1 MSENKDE
8 KAAGLPRPVEWIRT
22 GICLVMFVLQVWT
35 VLTWQLDDAEIRG
48 LFLGFILL
56 FAFAFYPATK
66 KARSPA
72 AIATDVAMVGLSL
85 YVTLYV
91 VLDYEE
97 LFGRAGDIVTQDYI
111 VGILAV
117 LLVLEAT
124 RRTTGWALPILSVV
138 FILYPLVYGPYMP
151 GVLNTSLFGIERVL
165 TLLYLSLGGILGVAF
180 KVTLEFIFLFIIF
193 GAFLNRFG
201 IAEFFIDFARA
212 VAGTSRGG
220 SAKVA
225 VVASSLMGTVNGSAT
240 ANVASTGVLTIPMMK
255 REGFSP
261 TFAGAVEA
269 AASTGGQIMPPI
281 MGAAAFLM
289 VEFARISYSDII
301 IHALLPAVFY
311 FAMVWAAVH
320 FEAIRLG
327 LARAAKETLPE
338 IWPLLKSRGTAFLP
352 IIFLTVMILFKQ
364 ALMDSVLWS
373 LVLTIVIAIVTPDLR
388 KYVTFENLIGAVADG
403 VKTSVPLLLAAAC
416 AGIVI
421 GTVMLTGLGI
431 NISAMIVELSQG
443 VAIIAL
449 ILSALCCLI
458 MGLGLPTQ
466 IIYLTLAILV
476 APGLVDM
483 GISVPGAHLFII
495 YFGMMSMVTPPI
507 CFAAFTAATLA
518 GADLMKTGVVA
529 FRIALA
535 GQLVPF
541 YFALNP
547 GLLMIGS
554 GAEIAIAIIR
564 ASAGLFA
571 AGLAFEVF
579 RIWPADR
586 DATVPR
592 LIIYLR
598 RIVFFAAGIA
608 LIFPTVLP
616 TVLGSAFLLLGLL
629 IVFLLS
635 RIERPVATDS

>member
-1 MSENKDE
+1 VSENKDE
-8 KAAGLPRPVEWIRT
+8 QATGLPRPIEWMRT
-22 GICLVMFVLQVWT
+22 GLCLVMFVVQIWT
-35 VLTWQLDDAEIRG
+35 VLTWHLDDAEIRG

-56 FAFAFYPATK
+56 YSFAFYPATK
-66 KARSPA
+66 NSRSLV
-72 AIATDVAMVGLSL
+72 AIALDMAMIGLSL

-91 VLDYEE
+91 VLDFEQV
-97 LFGRAGDIVTQDYI
+97 FDRAGDINHQDYW
-111 VGILAV
+111 VGIIAV

-138 FILYPLVYGPYMP
+138 FILYPLVYGPYLP
-151 GVLNTSLFGIERVL
+151 GVLNTSTFGFERVL
-165 TLLYLSLGGILGVAF
+165 TLLYLSMGGILGVAF

-201 IAEFFIDFARA
+201 VAEFFIDFARA

-255 REGFSP
+255 REGFTP

-289 VEFARISYSDII
+289 VEFARIEYSDII
-301 IHALLPAVFY
+301 IHALVPAVFY
-311 FAMVWAAVH
+311 FSMVWAAVH

-327 LARAAKETLPE
+327 LKRAARETLPE
-338 IWPLLKSRGTAFLP
+338 IWPVLKKRGSGFLP
-352 IIFLTVMILFKQ
+352 IIFLTGMILARQ
-364 ALMDSVLWS
+364 PLMDSVLWS
-373 LVLTIVIAIVTPDLR
+373 MVLTVVIAFVTPDLR
-388 KYVTFENLIGAVADG
+388 KYATLENLAGAVVDG
-403 VKTSVPLLLAAAC
+403 VKTSVPLLMAAAC

-421 GTVMLTGLGI
+421 GTVMLTSLSI

-443 VAIIAL
+443 IAILAL

-495 YFGMMSMVTPPI
+495 YFGMMSMVTPPV
-507 CFAAFTAATLA
+507 CFAAFTAASIA
-518 GADLMKTGVVA
+518 GAHLMKTGVVA

-535 GQLVPF
+535 GQFVPF

-547 GLLMIGS
+547 GLLLIGS
-554 GAEIAIAIIR
+554 TGEIVLAIVR
-564 ASAGLFA
+564 ASVGLFA
-571 AGLAFEVF
+571 AGLAFELF
-579 RIWPADR
+579 RLWSADR
-586 DATVPR
+586 DLTLSR
-592 LIIYLR
+592 IIIYAR
-598 RIVFFAAGIA
+598 RLVFFAASIA
-608 LIFPTVLP
+608 LIFPTPLP
-616 TVLGSAFLLLGLL
+616 TITGVGFLSVGLVIAFM
-629 IVFLLS
+629 IS
-635 RIERPVATDS
+635 RTNKTSQTT

>member
-8 KAAGLPRPVEWIRT
+8 QATGLPRPLEWFRT

-56 FAFAFYPATK
+56 FAFAFYPATG
-66 KARSPA
+66 KARGPA
-72 AIATDVAMVGLSL
+72 AFALDLAMIGLSL
-85 YVTLYV
+85 YVTLYI

-97 LFGRAGDIVTQDYI
+97 IFGRAGDIITHDYV
-111 VGILAV
+111 VGTTAV

-124 RRTTGWALPILSVV
+124 RRTTGWALPVLSVI

-151 GVLNTSLFGIERVL
+151 GVLNTSTFGFERVL
-165 TLLYLSLGGILGVAF
+165 TLLYLSMGGIIGVAF

-261 TFAGAVEA
+261 VFAGAVEA

-289 VEFARISYSDII
+289 VEFARIPYSEII

-327 LARAAKETLPE
+327 LARATKDSLPE
-338 IWPLLKSRGTAFLP
+338 IWPLLKRRGTAFLP

-364 ALMDSVLWS
+364 ALMDAVLWS

-388 KYVTFENLIGAVADG
+388 KHVTFKNLFGAVADG

-421 GTVMLTGLGI
+421 GTVMLTSLGI

-443 VAIIAL
+443 IVIVAL
-449 ILSALCCLI
+449 ILSALCCLL

-483 GISVPGAHLFII
+483 GITVPGAHLFII

-507 CFAAFTAATLA
+507 CFAAFTAASLA
-518 GADLMKTGVVA
+518 GANLMKTGVVA

-554 GAEIAIAIIR
+554 TTEIILAIIR
-564 ASAGLFA
+564 ASFGLFA
-571 AGLAFEVF
+571 AGLAFELF
-579 RIWPADR
+579 RIAPMER
-586 DATVPR
+586 DADLSR
-592 LIIYLR
+592 SIIYLR
-598 RIVFFAAGIA
+598 RVVFFSATVL
-608 LIFPTVLP
+608 LIFPAPAP
-616 TVLGSAFLLLGLL
+616 TLAGAAFFVSGTAMALLLKK
-629 IVFLLS
+629 
-635 RIERPVATDS
+635 PHA

>member
-1 MSENKDE
+1 VSENKDE
-8 KAAGLPRPVEWIRT
+8 QAAGFPSPVEWIRT
-22 GICLVMFVLQVWT
+22 AICLVMFALQVWT

-56 FAFAFYPATK
+56 FAFAFCPATK
-66 KARSPA
+66 KSRTPA
-72 AIATDVAMVGLSL
+72 AVAIDLAMVGLSL

-111 VGILAV
+111 VGVLAV

-124 RRTTGWALPILSVV
+124 RRTTGWALPVLSVV

-151 GVLNTSLFGIERVL
+151 GILQTSTFGFERVL
-165 TLLYLSLGGILGVAF
+165 TLLYLSLGGVLGVAF

-212 VAGTSRGG
+212 VAGTTRGG

-255 REGFSP
+255 REGFSS

-289 VEFARISYSDII
+289 VEFARIPYSEII
-301 IHALLPAVFY
+301 IHAFLPAVFY

-320 FEAIRLG
+320 YEAIRLG
-327 LARAAKETLPE
+327 LARAARETLPE
-338 IWPLLKSRGTAFLP
+338 VWPLLRRRGTAFLP

-388 KYVTFENLIGAVADG
+388 KYVTFENLIGAVSDG

-421 GTVMLTGLGI
+421 GTVMLTSLGI
-431 NISAMIVELSQG
+431 NISAMIVEMSQG
-443 VAIIAL
+443 IAIVAL
-449 ILSALCCLI
+449 VLSAICCLI

-483 GISVPGAHLFII
+483 GITVPGAHLFII

-547 GLLMIGS
+547 GLLLIGS
-554 GAEIAIAIIR
+554 IADIGIAIVR
-564 ASAGLFA
+564 ALAGLFA
-571 AGLAFEVF
+571 AGLAFEIF
-579 RIWPADR
+579 RLWPHDR
-586 DATVPR
+586 DATTPR
-592 LIIYLR
+592 MAIYLR
-598 RIVFFAAGIA
+598 RLMFFAAGIA
-608 LIFPTVLP
+608 LIFPAILP
-616 TVLGSAFLLLGLL
+616 TLIGAACLVAGLLLVL
-629 IVFLLS
+629 LLS
-635 RIERPVATDS
+635 RSQRPAITDS

>member
-1 MSENKDE
+1 MSDNKDE
-8 KAAGLPRPVEWIRT
+8 QAAGLPRSVELART
-22 GICLVMFVLQVWT
+22 GICLVMFALQVWT

-48 LFLGFILL
+48 IFLAFILL

-66 KARSPA
+66 KTRSP
-72 AIATDVAMVGLSL
+72 IAFALDLAMVGLSL
-85 YVTLYV
+85 YVTLYIIF
-91 VLDYEE
+91 DYEE
-97 LFGRAGDIVTQDYI
+97 IFGRAGDILPQDYV
-111 VGILAV
+111 VGSLAV

-124 RRTTGWALPILSVV
+124 RRTTGWALPVLSVI

-151 GVLNTSLFGIERVL
+151 GVLQTSTFGFERVV
-165 TLLYLSLGGILGVAF
+165 TLLYLSLGGVLGVAF

-201 IAEFFIDFARA
+201 IAEFFIDFARS

-261 TFAGAVEA
+261 VFAGAVEA

-289 VEFARISYSDII
+289 VEFARIPYSDII
-301 IHALLPAVFY
+301 IHALIPSILY
-311 FAMVWAAVH
+311 FAMVWGAVH

-327 LARAAKETLPE
+327 LARAAKETLPDV
-338 IWPLLKSRGTAFLP
+338 WPLLKNRGTAFLP

-364 ALMDSVLWS
+364 ALMDAVLWS
-373 LVLTIVIAIVTPDLR
+373 LVLTVVIAIVTPDLR
-388 KYVTFENLIGAVADG
+388 KYVTFENLIGAVTDG
-403 VKTSVPLLLAAAC
+403 VKTSVPLLLASAC

-421 GTVMLTGLGI
+421 GTVTLTSLGV
-431 NISAMIVELSQG
+431 NISAMIVDLSQG

-449 ILSALCCLI
+449 LLSALCCLV

-476 APGLVDM
+476 APGLVNM
-483 GISVPGAHLFII
+483 GITVAGSHLFII

-507 CFAAFTAATLA
+507 CFAAFTAASLA
-518 GADLMKTGVVA
+518 GGDMMKTGVVA

-554 GAEIAIAIIR
+554 TMDIAIAVIR
-564 ASAGLFA
+564 ASVGLIA

-579 RIWPADR
+579 RLWSAER
-586 DATVPR
+586 DATLPR
-592 LIIYLR
+592 TLIYLR
-598 RIVFFAAGIA
+598 RIIFLAAAIL
-608 LIFPTVLP
+608 LIFPSTLP
-616 TVLGSAFLLLGLL
+616 TIAGAGL
-629 IVFLLS
+629 IVIGAILVFTLKKS
-635 RIERPVATDS
+635 QA

>member
-8 KAAGLPRPVEWIRT
+8 QATGLPRPLEWFRT

-56 FAFAFYPATK
+56 FAFAFYPATG
-66 KARSPA
+66 KARGPA
-72 AIATDVAMVGLSL
+72 AFALDLAMIGLSL
-85 YVTLYV
+85 YVTLYIV
-91 VLDYEE
+91 FDYEE
-97 LFGRAGDIVTQDYI
+97 IFGRAGDIITHDYVI
-111 VGILAV
+111 GTTAV

-124 RRTTGWALPILSVV
+124 RRTTGWALPVLSVI

-151 GVLNTSLFGIERVL
+151 GVLNTSTFGFERVL
-165 TLLYLSLGGILGVAF
+165 TLLYLSMGGIIGVAF

-261 TFAGAVEA
+261 VFAGAVEA

-289 VEFARISYSDII
+289 VEFARIPYSEII

-327 LARAAKETLPE
+327 LARATKDSLPE
-338 IWPLLKSRGTAFLP
+338 IWPLLKRRGTAFLP

-364 ALMDSVLWS
+364 ALMDAVLWS

-388 KYVTFENLIGAVADG
+388 KHVTFENLFGAVADG

-421 GTVMLTGLGI
+421 GTVMLTSLGI

-443 VAIIAL
+443 IVIVAL
-449 ILSALCCLI
+449 ILSALCCLL

-483 GISVPGAHLFII
+483 GITVPGAHLFII

-507 CFAAFTAATLA
+507 CFAAFTAASLA
-518 GADLMKTGVVA
+518 GANLMKTGVVA

-554 GAEIAIAIIR
+554 TTEIILAIIR
-564 ASAGLFA
+564 ASFGLFA
-571 AGLAFEVF
+571 AGLAFELF
-579 RIWPADR
+579 RIAPMER
-586 DATVPR
+586 DADLSR
-592 LIIYLR
+592 SIIYLR
-598 RIVFFAAGIA
+598 RVVFFSATVL
-608 LIFPTVLP
+608 LIFPTPIP
-616 TVLGSAFLLLGLL
+616 TLAGAALFVSGTAMALLLKK
-629 IVFLLS
+629 
-635 RIERPVATDS
+635 PHA

>member
-8 KAAGLPRPVEWIRT
+8 QATGLPRPLEWFRT

-56 FAFAFYPATK
+56 FAFAFYPATG
-66 KARSPA
+66 KARGPA
-72 AIATDVAMVGLSL
+72 AFALDLAMIGLSL
-85 YVTLYV
+85 YVTLYI

-97 LFGRAGDIVTQDYI
+97 IFGRAGDIITHDYV
-111 VGILAV
+111 VGTTAV

-124 RRTTGWALPILSVV
+124 RRTTGWALPVLSVI

-151 GVLNTSLFGIERVL
+151 GVLNTSTFGFERVL
-165 TLLYLSLGGILGVAF
+165 TLLYLSMGGIIGVAF

-261 TFAGAVEA
+261 VFAGAVEA

-289 VEFARISYSDII
+289 VEFARIPYSEII

-327 LARAAKETLPE
+327 LARATKDSLPE
-338 IWPLLKSRGTAFLP
+338 IWPLLKRRGTAFLP

-364 ALMDSVLWS
+364 ALMDAVLWS

-388 KYVTFENLIGAVADG
+388 KHVTFKNLFGAVADG

-421 GTVMLTGLGI
+421 GTVMLTSLGI

-443 VAIIAL
+443 IVIVAL
-449 ILSALCCLI
+449 ILSALCCLL

-483 GISVPGAHLFII
+483 GITVPGAHLFII

-507 CFAAFTAATLA
+507 CFAAFTAASLA
-518 GADLMKTGVVA
+518 GANLMKTGVVA

-554 GAEIAIAIIR
+554 TTEIILAIIR
-564 ASAGLFA
+564 ASFGLFA
-571 AGLAFEVF
+571 AGLAFELF
-579 RIWPADR
+579 RIAPMER
-586 DATVPR
+586 DADLSR
-592 LIIYLR
+592 SIIYLR
-598 RIVFFAAGIA
+598 RVVFFSATVL
-608 LIFPTVLP
+608 LIFPTPIP
-616 TVLGSAFLLLGLL
+616 TLAGAALFVSGTAMALLLKK
-629 IVFLLS
+629 
-635 RIERPVATDS
+635 PHA

>member
-1 MSENKDE
+1 VSENKDQQ
-8 KAAGLPRPVEWIRT
+8 AAGLPRPVEWARS
-22 GICLVMFVLQVWT
+22 GICIVMFILQVWT

-48 LFLGFILL
+48 LFLGFVLL
-56 FAFAFYPATK
+56 YTFAFFPATK
-66 KARSPA
+66 KSRS
-72 AIATDVAMVGLSL
+72 AIAIALDFSMIALSL

-91 VLDYEE
+91 VLDFEE
-97 LFGRAGDIVTQDYI
+97 VFGRAGDINAQDYV

-124 RRTTGWALPILSVV
+124 RRTTGWALPVLSVV
-138 FILYPLVYGPYMP
+138 FILYPLVYGPYLP
-151 GVLNTSLFGIERVL
+151 GVLNTSTFGFERVL
-165 TLLYLSLGGILGVAF
+165 TLLYLSMGGILGVAF

-201 IAEFFIDFARA
+201 IAELFIDFARA

-289 VEFARISYSDII
+289 VEFARIPYSEII
-301 IHALLPAVFY
+301 IHAFLPAVFY

-327 LARAAKETLPE
+327 LARAARDTLPE
-338 IWPLLKSRGTAFLP
+338 VWPILKRRGGGFLP
-352 IIFLTVMILFKQ
+352 IVFLTVMILLKQ
-364 ALMDSVLWS
+364 PLMDSVLWS
-373 LVLTIVIAIVTPDLR
+373 LVLTVVIAFVTPDLR
-388 KYVTFENLIGAVADG
+388 KYVTVENLIGAVVDG
-403 VKTSVPLLLAAAC
+403 VKTSIPLLMASAC

-421 GTVMLTGLGI
+421 GTVMLTSLSI
-431 NISAMIVELSQG
+431 NISAMIVELSRG
-443 VAIIAL
+443 IAIIAL
-449 ILSALCCLI
+449 ILSAICCLI

-483 GISVPGAHLFII
+483 GITVAGAHLFII

-518 GADLMKTGVVA
+518 GANLMKTGVVA

-547 GLLMIGS
+547 GLLLIGS
-554 GAEIAIAIIR
+554 ATDVAIAVVR
-564 ASAGLFA
+564 ASVGLFA
-571 AGLAFEVF
+571 AGLAFEIF
-579 RIWPADR
+579 RIWPVDR
-586 DATVPR
+586 DATLPR
-592 LIIYLR
+592 LLIYVR
-598 RIVFFAAGIA
+598 RLVFFTAGIA
-608 LIFPTVLP
+608 LIFPTAMP
-616 TVLGSAFLLLGLL
+616 TIIGAVSLLLGLL
-629 IVFLLS
+629 IALLMA
-635 RIERPVATDS
+635 RMERPVVTGS

>member
-8 KAAGLPRPVEWIRT
+8 QATGLPRPLEWFRT

-56 FAFAFYPATK
+56 FAFAFYPATG
-66 KARSPA
+66 KARGPA
-72 AIATDVAMVGLSL
+72 AFALDLAMIGLSL
-85 YVTLYV
+85 YVTLYIV
-91 VLDYEE
+91 FDYEE
-97 LFGRAGDIVTQDYI
+97 IFGRAGDIITHDYVI
-111 VGILAV
+111 GTTAV

-124 RRTTGWALPILSVV
+124 RRTTGWALPVLSVI

-151 GVLNTSLFGIERVL
+151 GVLNTSTFGFERVL
-165 TLLYLSLGGILGVAF
+165 TLLYLSMGGIIGVAF

-261 TFAGAVEA
+261 VFAGAVEA

-289 VEFARISYSDII
+289 VEFARIPYSEII

-327 LARAAKETLPE
+327 LARPTKDSLPE
-338 IWPLLKSRGTAFLP
+338 IWPLLKRRGTAFLP

-364 ALMDSVLWS
+364 ALMDAVLWS

-388 KYVTFENLIGAVADG
+388 KHVTFENLFGAVADG

-421 GTVMLTGLGI
+421 GTVMLTSLGI

-443 VAIIAL
+443 IVIVAL
-449 ILSALCCLI
+449 ILSALCCLL

-483 GISVPGAHLFII
+483 GITVPGAHLFII

-507 CFAAFTAATLA
+507 CFAAFTAASLA
-518 GADLMKTGVVA
+518 GANLMKTGVVA

-554 GAEIAIAIIR
+554 TTEIILAIIR
-564 ASAGLFA
+564 ASFGLFA
-571 AGLAFEVF
+571 AGLAFELF
-579 RIWPADR
+579 RIAPMER
-586 DATVPR
+586 DADLSR
-592 LIIYLR
+592 IIIYLR
-598 RIVFFAAGIA
+598 RVVFFSATVL
-608 LIFPTVLP
+608 LIFPAPAP
-616 TVLGSAFLLLGLL
+616 TLAGAALFVSGTAMALLLKK
-629 IVFLLS
+629 
-635 RIERPVATDS
+635 PHA

>member
-1 MSENKDE
+1 
-8 KAAGLPRPVEWIRT
+8 
-22 GICLVMFVLQVWT
+22 MFVLQVWT
-35 VLTWQLDDAEIRG
+35 VLTWHLDDAEIRG
-48 LFLGFILL
+48 LFLGFVLL
-56 FAFAFYPATK
+56 YAFAFYPATK
-66 KARSPA
+66 TSRSPV
-72 AIATDVAMVGLSL
+72 AIALDLAMIGLSL

-91 VLDYEE
+91 VLDFEE
-97 LFGRAGDIVTQDYI
+97 VFGRAGDINQQDYV

-124 RRTTGWALPILSVV
+124 RRTAGWALPILSVV

-151 GVLNTSLFGIERVL
+151 GVFQSSTFGFERVL
-165 TLLYLSLGGILGVAF
+165 TLLYLSMGGILGVAF

-201 IAEFFIDFARA
+201 VSELFIDFARA

-255 REGFSP
+255 REGFTP

-289 VEFARISYSDII
+289 VEFARIPYSEII
-301 IHALLPAVFY
+301 IHAFLPAVFY

-327 LARAAKETLPE
+327 LARAAKETLPAV
-338 IWPLLKSRGTAFLP
+338 WPILKSRGTGFLP
-352 IIFLTVMILFKQ
+352 IVFLTVMILMKQ
-364 ALMDSVLWS
+364 PLMDSVLWS
-373 LVLTIVIAIVTPDLR
+373 LVLTVVIAFVTPDLR
-388 KYVTFENLIGAVADG
+388 KHVTVQNLAGAVVDG
-403 VKTSVPLLLAAAC
+403 VKTSVPLLMAAAC

-421 GTVMLTGLGI
+421 GTVMLTSLSI
-431 NISAMIVELSQG
+431 NISAMIVELSAG
-443 VAIIAL
+443 IAILAL
-449 ILSALCCLI
+449 VLSALCCLI

-476 APGLVDM
+476 APALVEM
-483 GISVPGAHLFII
+483 GITVPGAHLFII

-507 CFAAFTAATLA
+507 CFAAFTAAALA

-547 GLLMIGS
+547 GLLLIGS
-554 GAEIAIAIIR
+554 ATDVAIAVVR
-564 ASAGLFA
+564 ASIGLFA
-571 AGLAFEVF
+571 AGLAFEIF
-579 RIWPADR
+579 RIWPSNR
-586 DATVPR
+586 DATLPRAVIYVRR
-592 LIIYLR
+592 LI
-598 RIVFFAAGIA
+598 FFAAGIA
-608 LIFPTVLP
+608 LIFPEPAP
-616 TVLGSAFLLLGLL
+616 TIIGATCLLLGLL
-629 IVFLLS
+629 VVFVIMRLGRS
-635 RIERPVATDS
+635 VTADT

>member
-8 KAAGLPRPVEWIRT
+8 QATGLPRQVRWFRT
-22 GICLVMFVLQVWT
+22 GICLVMFALQVWT
-35 VLTWQLDDAEIRG
+35 VLTWHLDDAEIRG

-56 FAFAFYPATK
+56 FAFAFYPATGK
-66 KARSPA
+66 SRGPI
-72 AIATDVAMVGLSL
+72 AIMLDLAMVGLSL

-97 LFGRAGDIVTQDYI
+97 IFGRAGDIVTHDYI
-111 VGILAV
+111 VGSIAV

-124 RRTTGWALPILSVV
+124 RRTTGWALPVLSVI

-151 GVLNTSLFGIERVL
+151 GVLNTSTFGFERIL
-165 TLLYLSLGGILGVAF
+165 TLLYLSMGGVLGVAF

-261 TFAGAVEA
+261 VFAGAVEA

-289 VEFARISYSDII
+289 VEFARIPYSDII
-301 IHALLPAVFY
+301 IHALLPAIFY

-320 FEAIRLG
+320 FEAIRLN

-338 IWPLLKSRGTAFLP
+338 IWPLLKRRGTAFLP

-364 ALMDSVLWS
+364 SLMDSVLWS
-373 LVLTIVIAIVTPDLR
+373 LVLTIAIAIVTPDLR
-388 KYVTFENLIGAVADG
+388 KYVTFQNLIGAVEDG
-403 VKTSVPLLLAAAC
+403 VKTSIPLLLAAAC

-421 GTVMLTGLGI
+421 GTVMLTSLGI

-443 VAIIAL
+443 IAIVAL
-449 ILSALCCLI
+449 VLSALCCLV

-476 APGLVDM
+476 APGLVNM
-483 GISVPGAHLFII
+483 GITVPGAHLFII

-507 CFAAFTAATLA
+507 CFAAFTAASLA
-518 GADLMKTGVVA
+518 GANLMRTGVVA

-547 GLLMIGS
+547 GLLLIGS
-554 GAEIAIAIIR
+554 TTDIVFAIIR
-564 ASAGLFA
+564 ASFGLFA
-571 AGLAFEVF
+571 AGLAFELF
-579 RIWPADR
+579 RIWPVDR
-586 DATVPR
+586 DAELSRVV
-592 LIIYLR
+592 IYLR
-598 RIVFFAAGIA
+598 RVIFFSATVL
-608 LIFPTVLP
+608 LIFPTTTP
-616 TVLGSAFLLLGLL
+616 TLAGAGLFAAGTAIALLLKK
-629 IVFLLS
+629 
-635 RIERPVATDS
+635 RDA

>member
-165 TLLYLSLGGILGVAF
+165 TLLYLSMGGILGVAF

-547 GLLMIGS
+547 GLLLIGS
-554 GAEIAIAIIR
+554 GADIAIAIIR

-592 LIIYLR
+592 LVIYLR
-598 RIVFFAAGIA
+598 RVVFFAAGIA
-608 LIFPTVLP
+608 LVFPTVLP
-616 TVLGSAFLLLGLL
+616 TVLGAAFLLLGLL

-635 RIERPVATDS
+635 RIERPVVTDS

>member
-8 KAAGLPRPVEWIRT
+8 QATGLPRPLEWFRT
-22 GICLVMFVLQVWT
+22 GICLVMFALQVWT

-56 FAFAFYPATK
+56 FAFAFYPATGK
-66 KARSPA
+66 SRGPV
-72 AIATDVAMVGLSL
+72 AIAIDLAMIGLSL
-85 YVTLYV
+85 YVTLYIV
-91 VLDYEE
+91 FDYEE
-97 LFGRAGDIVTQDYI
+97 IFGRAGDIITQDYI
-111 VGILAV
+111 VGSIAV

-124 RRTTGWALPILSVV
+124 RRTTGWALPALSVV

-151 GVLNTSLFGIERVL
+151 GVLNTSTFGFERVL
-165 TLLYLSLGGILGVAF
+165 TLLYLSMGGVLGVAF

-261 TFAGAVEA
+261 VFAGAVEA

-289 VEFARISYSDII
+289 VEFARIPYSDII
-301 IHALLPAVFY
+301 IHALLPSAFY

-327 LARAAKETLPE
+327 LARATKESLPE
-338 IWPLLKSRGTAFLP
+338 ILPLLKRRGTAFFP
-352 IIFLTVMILFKQ
+352 IIFLTLMILFKQ
-364 ALMDSVLWS
+364 ALMDAVLWS

-421 GTVMLTGLGI
+421 GTVMLTSLGI

-443 VAIIAL
+443 IAIVAL
-449 ILSALCCLI
+449 ILSALCCLL

-483 GISVPGAHLFII
+483 GITVPGAHLFII

-507 CFAAFTAATLA
+507 CFAAFTAASLA
-518 GADLMKTGVVA
+518 GANLMKTGVVA

-554 GAEIAIAIIR
+554 TTDIILAIIR
-564 ASAGLFA
+564 ASFGLFA
-571 AGLAFEVF
+571 AGLAFELF
-579 RIWPADR
+579 RIAPLER
-586 DATVPR
+586 DVELSRVIIYQRRVVFFSATV
-592 LIIYLR
+592 L
-598 RIVFFAAGIA
+598 
-608 LIFPTVLP
+608 LIFPTPVP
-616 TVLGSAFLLLGLL
+616 TLAGAALFSVGTAMALLLKK
-629 IVFLLS
+629 S
-635 RIERPVATDS
+635 RA

>member
-8 KAAGLPRPVEWIRT
+8 QATGLPRPLEWFRT

-56 FAFAFYPATK
+56 FAFAFYPATG
-66 KARSPA
+66 KARGPA
-72 AIATDVAMVGLSL
+72 AFALDLAMIGLSL
-85 YVTLYV
+85 YVTLYIV
-91 VLDYEE
+91 FDYEE
-97 LFGRAGDIVTQDYI
+97 IFGRAGDIITHDYVI
-111 VGILAV
+111 GTTAV

-124 RRTTGWALPILSVV
+124 RRTTGWALPVLSVI

-151 GVLNTSLFGIERVL
+151 GVLNTSTFGFERVL
-165 TLLYLSLGGILGVAF
+165 TLLYLSMGGIIGVAF

-261 TFAGAVEA
+261 VFAGAVEA

-289 VEFARISYSDII
+289 VEFARIPYSEII

-327 LARAAKETLPE
+327 LARATKDSLPE
-338 IWPLLKSRGTAFLP
+338 IWPLLKRRGTAFLP

-364 ALMDSVLWS
+364 ALMDAVLWS

-388 KYVTFENLIGAVADG
+388 KHVTFENLFGAVADG

-421 GTVMLTGLGI
+421 GTVMLTSLGI

-443 VAIIAL
+443 IVIVAL
-449 ILSALCCLI
+449 ILSALCCLL

-483 GISVPGAHLFII
+483 GITVPGAHLFII

-507 CFAAFTAATLA
+507 CFAAFTAASLA
-518 GADLMKTGVVA
+518 GANLMKTGVVA

-554 GAEIAIAIIR
+554 TTEIILAIIR
-564 ASAGLFA
+564 ASFGLFA
-571 AGLAFEVF
+571 AGLAFELF
-579 RIWPADR
+579 RIAPMER
-586 DATVPR
+586 DADLSR
-592 LIIYLR
+592 IIIYLR
-598 RIVFFAAGIA
+598 RVVFFSATVL
-608 LIFPTVLP
+608 LIFPAPAP
-616 TVLGSAFLLLGLL
+616 TLAGAALFVSGTAMALLLKK
-629 IVFLLS
+629 
-635 RIERPVATDS
+635 PHA

>member
-8 KAAGLPRPVEWIRT
+8 QAAGLPRPVEWFKT
-22 GICLVMFVLQVWT
+22 TICLVMFVLQVWT

-48 LFLGFILL
+48 LFLGFVLL

-66 KARSPA
+66 NSRSVL
-72 AIATDVAMVGLSL
+72 AIAVDIAMIGLSL

-91 VLDYEE
+91 VLDFEE
-97 LFGRAGDIVTQDYI
+97 VFGRAGDINPQDFV
-111 VGILAV
+111 VGSLAV

-124 RRTTGWALPILSVV
+124 RRTTGWALPVLSVV

-151 GVLNTSLFGIERVL
+151 GVLTTSTFGFERVL
-165 TLLYLSLGGILGVAF
+165 TLLYLSMGGILGVAF

-201 IAEFFIDFARA
+201 IAEFFIEFARA

-255 REGFSP
+255 REGFTP

-289 VEFARISYSDII
+289 VEFARIPYSEII

-327 LARAAKETLPE
+327 LARAARETLPDL
-338 IWPLLKSRGTAFLP
+338 WPLLRRRGTAFLP
-352 IIFLTVMILFKQ
+352 IVFLTVMILFKQ
-364 ALMDSVLWS
+364 PLMDSVLWS
-373 LVLTIVIAIVTPDLR
+373 LVLTVVIAIVTPDLR
-388 KYVTFENLIGAVADG
+388 KFVTVENLIGAVADG
-403 VKTSVPLLLAAAC
+403 VKTSIPLLLASAC

-421 GTVMLTGLGI
+421 GTVMLTSLSI

-443 VAIIAL
+443 VAIVAL
-449 ILSALCCLI
+449 ILSAICCLI

-547 GLLMIGS
+547 GLLLIGS
-554 GAEIAIAIIR
+554 VTDIAVAIVR

-579 RIWPADR
+579 RLWPSNR

-592 LIIYLR
+592 TVIYLR
-598 RIVFFAAGIA
+598 RIVFFGAGIA

-616 TVLGSAFLLLGLL
+616 TVIGVACLLLGLL
-629 IVFLLS
+629 IVFLMS
-635 RIERPVATDS
+635 RFEQPAVTDS

>member
-8 KAAGLPRPVEWIRT
+8 QAVGLPRPIEAIKT
-22 GICLVMFVLQVWT
+22 GICLVMFVVQVWT

-56 FAFAFYPATK
+56 FSFAFYPATK
-66 KARSPA
+66 KSRSRFA
-72 AIATDVAMVGLSL
+72 FAVDLAMVALSL

-91 VLDYEE
+91 VLDFEE
-97 LFGRAGDIVTQDYI
+97 VFGRAGDILFQDYV

-124 RRTTGWALPILSVV
+124 RRTTGWALPILSFV

-151 GVLNTSLFGIERVL
+151 GVLYTANFGFERVL

-201 IAEFFIDFARA
+201 IAELFIDFARA

-225 VVASSLMGTVNGSAT
+225 VVASALMGTVNGSAT

-301 IHALLPAVFY
+301 IHAFLPAVFY

-327 LARAAKETLPE
+327 LARAARESLPE
-338 IWPLLKSRGTAFLP
+338 MWPILKRRGGGFLP
-352 IIFLTVMILFKQ
+352 IVFLTAMIMFRQ
-364 ALMDSVLWS
+364 PLMDSVLWS
-373 LVLTIVIAIVTPDLR
+373 LVLTVVIAFVTPDLR
-388 KYVTFENLIGAVADG
+388 KYVTLENLIGAVTDG
-403 VKTSVPLLLAAAC
+403 VKTAIPLLMASAC

-421 GTVMLTGLGI
+421 GTVMLTSLSI
-431 NISAMIVELSQG
+431 NISAMIVEMSQG
-443 VAIIAL
+443 IAIVAL
-449 ILSALCCLI
+449 VLSAICCLI

-483 GISVPGAHLFII
+483 GISVAGAHLFII
-495 YFGMMSMVTPPI
+495 YFGMMSMVTPPV

-518 GADLMKTGVVA
+518 GANLMKTGIVA

-547 GLLMIGS
+547 GLLLIGS
-554 GAEIAIAIIR
+554 VTDIAIAIIR
-564 ASAGLFA
+564 TSAGLFA
-571 AGLAFEVF
+571 AGLAFEIF
-579 RIWPADR
+579 RLWPVDH
-586 DATVPR
+586 DATLPR
-592 LIIYLR
+592 LLIYGR
-598 RIVFFAAGIA
+598 RLVFFISGIA
-608 LIFPTVLP
+608 LIFPTALP
-616 TVLGSAFLLLGLL
+616 TVIGLVALIFGLL
-629 IVFLLS
+629 IVFLIT
-635 RIERPVATDS
+635 RTQRPAVTGS

>member
-8 KAAGLPRPVEWIRT
+8 QATGLPRPLEWFRT

-56 FAFAFYPATK
+56 FAFAFYPATG
-66 KARSPA
+66 KARGPA
-72 AIATDVAMVGLSL
+72 AFALDLAMIGLSL
-85 YVTLYV
+85 YVTLYIV
-91 VLDYEE
+91 FDYEE
-97 LFGRAGDIVTQDYI
+97 IFGRAGDIITHDYV
-111 VGILAV
+111 VGTTAV

-124 RRTTGWALPILSVV
+124 RRTTGWALPVLSVI

-151 GVLNTSLFGIERVL
+151 GVLNTSTFGFERVL
-165 TLLYLSLGGILGVAF
+165 TLLYLSMGGIIGVAF

-261 TFAGAVEA
+261 VFAGAVEA

-289 VEFARISYSDII
+289 VEFARIPYSEII

-327 LARAAKETLPE
+327 LARPTKDSLPE
-338 IWPLLKSRGTAFLP
+338 IWPLLKRRGTAFLP

-364 ALMDSVLWS
+364 ALMDAVLWS

-388 KYVTFENLIGAVADG
+388 KHVTFENLFGAVADG

-421 GTVMLTGLGI
+421 GTVMLTSLGI

-443 VAIIAL
+443 IVIVAL
-449 ILSALCCLI
+449 ILSALCCLL

-483 GISVPGAHLFII
+483 GITVPGAHLFII

-507 CFAAFTAATLA
+507 CFAAFTAASLA
-518 GADLMKTGVVA
+518 GANLMKTGVVA

-554 GAEIAIAIIR
+554 TTEIILAIIR
-564 ASAGLFA
+564 ASFGLFA
-571 AGLAFEVF
+571 AGLAFELF
-579 RIWPADR
+579 RIAPMER
-586 DATVPR
+586 DADLSR
-592 LIIYLR
+592 IIIYLR
-598 RIVFFAAGIA
+598 RVVFFSATVL
-608 LIFPTVLP
+608 LIFPAPAP
-616 TVLGSAFLLLGLL
+616 TLAGAALFVSGTAMALLLKK
-629 IVFLLS
+629 
-635 RIERPVATDS
+635 PHA

>member
-1 MSENKDE
+1 M
-8 KAAGLPRPVEWIRT
+8 
-22 GICLVMFVLQVWT
+22 
-35 VLTWQLDDAEIRG
+35 
-48 LFLGFILL
+48 
-56 FAFAFYPATK
+56 
-66 KARSPA
+66 
-72 AIATDVAMVGLSL
+72 IALSL

-91 VLDYEE
+91 VFDFEE
-97 LFGRAGDIVTQDYI
+97 VFGRAGDINSQDYV
-111 VGILAV
+111 VGILAI

-124 RRTTGWALPILSVV
+124 RRTTGWALPVLSFV
-138 FILYPLVYGPYMP
+138 FILYPLVYGPYLP
-151 GVLNTSLFGIERVL
+151 GVLNTSTFGLERVL
-165 TLLYLSLGGILGVAF
+165 TLLYLSMGGILGVAF

-201 IAEFFIDFARA
+201 IAELFIDFARA

-255 REGFSP
+255 REGFTP

-289 VEFARISYSDII
+289 VEFSRIPYSEII
-301 IHALLPAVFY
+301 IHAFLPAVFY

-327 LARAAKETLPE
+327 LDRAARETLPE
-338 IWPLLKSRGTAFLP
+338 LWPILKRRGGGFLP
-352 IIFLTVMILFKQ
+352 IVFLTVMILFKQ
-364 ALMDSVLWS
+364 PLMDSVLWS
-373 LVLTIVIAIVTPDLR
+373 LVLTVVIAFVTPDLR
-388 KYVTFENLIGAVADG
+388 KYVTFGNLIGAVVDG
-403 VKTSVPLLLAAAC
+403 VKTSIPLLMASAC

-421 GTVMLTGLGI
+421 GTVMLTSLSI

-443 VAIIAL
+443 VAIVAL
-449 ILSALCCLI
+449 VLSAICCLI

-476 APGLVDM
+476 APGLVEM
-483 GISVPGAHLFII
+483 GISVAGAHLFII

-518 GADLMKTGVVA
+518 GANLMKTGVVA

-547 GLLMIGS
+547 GLLLIGS
-554 GAEIAIAIIR
+554 ATDIAIAIIR
-564 ASAGLFA
+564 VSVGLFA
-571 AGLAFEVF
+571 AGLAFEIF
-579 RIWPADR
+579 RIWPVDR
-586 DATVPR
+586 DVTLSR
-592 LIIYLR
+592 LLIYVR
-598 RIVFFAAGIA
+598 RLVFFTAGIA
-608 LIFPTVLP
+608 LIFPTALP
-616 TVLGSAFLLLGLL
+616 TIIGAVSLAIGLVIAFL
-629 IVFLLS
+629 IT
-635 RIERPVATDS
+635 RAERPVVTGS